1 MISRC
6 KECNKKYIE
15 KSMLFHSF
23 GLLMAIVMLFSVSI
37 LCNSS
42 LGQQNPFFNT
52 VAKITNNKT
61 PDESTALDSQEL
73 LRLKMLM
80 PAGREGAAERYK
92 AARSEARSQARAA
105 APGAVAL
112 MAVPAVADPGGI
124 PHYYGPYPNY
134 ANSPLPKGGIT
145 SVTVTSE
152 GSGYSSPIVTIED
165 LYGTGSGATVNVAV
179 LAGKITGI
187 NVSTPGSGYSAPFVN
202 ITDATGLGAAATA
215 TIDGSILTGGIR
227 KFVDSLPG
235 LNAAKANNLGQ
246 YIPVAIPDTT
256 TYPGCDYYEIELNEY
271 SEKLHSDLPAT
282 RLRGYRQTNTNNAS
296 VKKFHYAGPLIV
308 AERDVPVRIKFTN
321 NLPTGDAGDL
331 FLPVDTSVM
340 GAGMGPLDMMGMP
353 GMKENYTENR
363 ATVHLHGGYVPWI
376 SDGTPHQ
383 WTTPANETTQ
393 YPKGVSVRY
402 VPDMWFVNGA
412 VVSNTVGQT
421 TPPVPGA
428 SNNPGNGSLTFYYNN
443 QQSARLMFYHDHAYG
458 ITRLNVYAG
467 EAAGYLVTD
476 QVDQDLI
483 AGTNVAGVNPTLNK
497 VLPDVGIPLIIQ
509 DKSFVDNTTI
519 TAQDPTWNW
528 GTGAKVAGK
537 ISKSMTGDLWYP
549 HVYMP
554 NQNPADVG
562 GMNAFGRWH
571 FGPWFWPPT
580 LDIKYPPIANPYYPN
595 PDNPMEYSLIPAVPQ
610 PSMAMEAFMD
620 TPVVNGALYPNLT
633 VEPKAYRFRI
643 LNAADD
649 RFFNLQLYRA
659 TGIVSSINLT
669 DGGSNYT
676 YAPMVSITGGGGMG
690 ATAKAEIDPASGK
703 VVAINLLTVGS
714 GYTSAP
720 TVNITGNAKAT
731 AAVYTKPTEVGMI
744 PASICTA
751 GLPPEWPTDGRDG
764 GVPDPTT
771 RGPMFIQIGSEG
783 GFLPKPVVLPNQP
796 VNWNM
801 DQTNFDMGVVN
812 QGTLILGTAERA
824 DVIVDFSKYANETLI
839 LYNDAPAPFPAIDP
853 RYDYYTGHPD
863 LTDTGG
869 APKTQPG
876 YGPNTRTIMQI
887 KVLPA
892 VIGPDPIGPDYMTNK
907 LPALEAIFANTTGKK
922 GVFNASQDQ
931 IIVPQAE
938 YNSAYNAS
946 FPADPYVRI
955 YEGFKNFT
963 TVSGA
968 WANITF
974 EPKAIQDEMG
984 ETYDVDYGR
993 MSAMLGLQL
1002 PVTAGVQQFTMYPY
1016 PSPPVEIV
1024 KDSIYGT
1031 PIGITGDGT
1040 QIWKITHNGVDTH
1053 TVHVHLFNAQLINR
1067 VAWDNALRVPDL
1079 NELGWKETFRVNPLQ
1094 DTLIALRPTAPDQPF
1109 EIPNSTR
1116 PIDPTT
1122 PLGDPLRTPPGGFKD
1137 PTGEP
1142 VTIFNHLVNFGWE
1155 YVWHCHLLAHEEMDM
1170 MHSMSFA
1177 VAPWAPTNLTAAGIP
1192 VTLSWKDNS
1201 ISETGFRIQRA
1212 TDAGFT
1218 QNLTSFTVGQNV
1230 TTYIDTSALA
1240 GTTYFYRVQAINVVG
1255 DTFDYAGPAFPT
1267 EVVYSAWSNTA
1278 TTASAWKSGQTVP
1291 GATNWK
1297 AYYGDGIY
1305 VDVDTSSA
1313 GFTSTPRY
1321 FTSLGGATNQLLVQG
1336 ITAIYSATPNGF
1348 RIYLWTTNRASLTP
1362 AMANSYKWYVQW
1374 LAVPTT
1380 DTNAGS
1386 TPKGATNWIA
1396 SGGNAIYVDVD
1407 TSAAGFASTPRY
1419 FTSLGGNT
1427 NHLLAQG
1434 ITAIYSPTP
1443 NGFRIY
1449 LRNSD
1454 GSALTPAIANSYQWH
1469 VQWLGVPTSNVKAG
1483 STPKGSTN
1491 WIVYSS
1497 DTIYVN
1503 PDTSTAGFT
1512 ATPRYFTSL
1521 GGNTGHWAAHGVN
1534 AIYSATSNGFR
1545 VFLRSSNRT
1554 ALTPTMANNNGWH
1567 VQWLGV
1573 PALTGPLPL
1582 APASQTGDAESID
1595 PIQVVAE
1602 FELNESGINAS
1613 AGLDQVMVEP
1623 EQNRSGIVEGDKQD
1637 QVVAED
1643 GQDRSSVIHEMMEAK
1658 KLMIRERV
1666 NQKRIDINRQ
1676 EN

>member
-1 MISRC
+1 
-6 KECNKKYIE
+6 
-15 KSMLFHSF
+15 
-23 GLLMAIVMLFSVSI
+23 
-37 LCNSS
+37 
-42 LGQQNPFFNT
+42 
-52 VAKITNNKT
+52 
-61 PDESTALDSQEL
+61 
-73 LRLKMLM
+73 
-80 PAGREGAAERYK
+80 
-92 AARSEARSQARAA
+92 
-105 APGAVAL
+105 
-112 MAVPAVADPGGI
+112 
-124 PHYYGPYPNY
+124 
-134 ANSPLPKGGIT
+134 
-145 SVTVTSE
+145 
-152 GSGYSSPIVTIED
+152 
-165 LYGTGSGATVNVAV
+165 
-179 LAGKITGI
+179 
-187 NVSTPGSGYSAPFVN
+187 
-202 ITDATGLGAAATA
+202 
-215 TIDGSILTGGIR
+215 
-227 KFVDSLPG
+227 
-235 LNAAKANNLGQ
+235 
-246 YIPVAIPDTT
+246 
-256 TYPGCDYYEIELNEY
+256 
-271 SEKLHSDLPAT
+271 
-282 RLRGYRQTNTNNAS
+282 
-296 VKKFHYAGPLIV
+296 
-308 AERDVPVRIKFTN
+308 
-321 NLPTGDAGDL
+321 
-331 FLPVDTSVM
+331 
-340 GAGMGPLDMMGMP
+340 
-353 GMKENYTENR
+353 
-363 ATVHLHGGYVPWI
+363 
-376 SDGTPHQ
+376 
-383 WTTPANETTQ
+383 
-393 YPKGVSVRY
+393 
-402 VPDMWFVNGA
+402 
-412 VVSNTVGQT
+412 
-421 TPPVPGA
+421 
-428 SNNPGNGSLTFYYNN
+428 
-443 QQSARLMFYHDHAYG
+443 MFYHDHAYG

-467 EAAGYLVTD
+467 EAAGYLLTD
-476 QVDQDLI
+476 QVEQDLI
-483 AGTNVAGVNPTLNK
+483 AGTDISGVNPNGDI

-519 TAQDPTWNW
+519 AAQDPTWNW

-620 TPVVNGALYPNLT
+620 TSVVNGALYPNLT

-676 YAPMVSITGGGGMG
+676 YAPVVSITGGGGMG

-731 AAVYTKPTEVGMI
+731 AAVYTKPTEIGMI
-744 PASICTA
+744 PASICTT

-907 LPALEAIFANTTGKK
+907 LPALEAIFANTTGKN

-938 YNSAYNAS
+938 YDSAYNAS

-955 YEGFKNFT
+955 YDGFKNFT

-1024 KDSIYGT
+1024 KDSVYGT
-1031 PIGITGDGT
+1031 PIGVAGDGT

-1094 DTLIALRPTAPDQPF
+1094 DTIIALRPTAPDQPF

-1142 VTIFNHLVNFGWE
+1142 VTILNHLVNFGWE

-1170 MHSMSFA
+1170 MHSMGFA
-1177 VAPWAPTNLTAAGIP
+1177 VAPRAPSNLATTQCSP
-1192 VTLSWKDNS
+1192 VILTWTDNS
-1201 ISETGFRIQRA
+1201 ISETGFTIQRA
-1212 TDAGFT
+1212 TDIGFT
-1218 QNLTSFTVGQNV
+1218 ANLKIFSVGPDV
-1230 TTYIDTSALA
+1230 TTYIDPTAL
-1240 GTTYFYRVQAINVVG
+1240 GMTYYYRVQASNVVG
-1255 DTFDYAGPAFPT
+1255 DTSSYVPAVGFPT
-1267 EVVYSAWSNTA
+1267 MTVNSPFSEPATA
-1278 TTASAWKSGQTVP
+1278 IVPPLATPANLQASLRNNRISLTWT
-1291 GATNWK
+1291 
-1297 AYYGDGIY
+1297 
-1305 VDVDTSSA
+1305 DTSNNEQRF
-1313 GFTSTPRY
+1313 GVWR
-1321 FTSLGGATNQLLVQG
+1321 SL
-1336 ITAIYSATPNGF
+1336 SP
-1348 RIYLWTTNRASLTP
+1348 
-1362 AMANSYKWYVQW
+1362 
-1374 LAVPTT
+1374 
-1380 DTNAGS
+1380 NAGYARIGS
-1386 TPKGATNWIA
+1386 VNRNNAQSLAT
-1396 SGGNAIYVDVD
+1396 GGTV
-1407 TSAAGFASTPRY
+1407 S
-1419 FTSLGGNT
+1419 
-1427 NHLLAQG
+1427 
-1434 ITAIYSPTP
+1434 
-1443 NGFRIY
+1443 
-1449 LRNSD
+1449 
-1454 GSALTPAIANSYQWH
+1454 
-1469 VQWLGVPTSNVKAG
+1469 
-1483 STPKGSTN
+1483 
-1491 WIVYSS
+1491 SS
-1497 DTIYVN
+1497 DAPVRNTYWYYV
-1503 PDTSTAGFT
+1503 TAE
-1512 ATPRYFTSL
+1512 
-1521 GGNTGHWAAHGVN
+1521 N
-1534 AIYSATSNGFR
+1534 AVGSSCQSNKVTVTLKFR
-1545 VFLRSSNRT
+1545 SDN
-1554 ALTPTMANNNGWH
+1554 
-1567 VQWLGV
+1567 
-1573 PALTGPLPL
+1573 
-1582 APASQTGDAESID
+1582 QTGVTED
-1595 PIQVVAE
+1595 
-1602 FELNESGINAS
+1602 ELAS
-1613 AGLDQVMVEP
+1613 VNQTDLMGVD
-1623 EQNRSGIVEGDKQD
+1623 DQD
-1637 QVVAED
+1637 QVIAEPKQNETSIAEGDMQNQKVAEAGED
-1643 GQDRSSVIHEMMEAK
+1643 KPSAIHEMIEAK
-1658 KLMIRERV
+1658 KLMVRDKI
-1666 NQKRIDINRQ
+1666 NQKLISINKG
-1676 EN
+1676 N